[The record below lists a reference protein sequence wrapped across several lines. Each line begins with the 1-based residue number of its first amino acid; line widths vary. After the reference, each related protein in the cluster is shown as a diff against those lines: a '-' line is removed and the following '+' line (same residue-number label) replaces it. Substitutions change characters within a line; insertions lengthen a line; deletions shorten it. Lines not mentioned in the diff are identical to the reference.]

1 MQCKD
6 ISESEFLRA
15 VRVAT
20 MLRRSHWEAANFD
33 DIWAVLS
40 GFPEHVKYGQ
50 SLPDFWKEYY
60 LPYRLVKAKAR
71 ILIRKGKLGGG
82 WGELYP
88 SFYVITEEMR
98 EESRIKHEQFVQE
111 RKLYQLE
118 HYARL
123 SNLAIEIVY
132 RGGSGRLNTSGP
144 AYPLPAQ

>member
-6 ISESEFLRA
+6 ISDSEFLRA

-20 MLRRSHWEAANFD
+20 TLRRSHWEAAEFD

-40 GFPEHVKYGQ
+40 GFPEHVKIGQ

-71 ILIRKGKLGGG
+71 ILFRKGKLSGG
-82 WGELYP
+82 WGEPYP
-88 SFYVITEEMR
+88 TFYVITEEMR
-98 EESRIKHEQFVQE
+98 EQRKINHEKFVEEQ
-111 RKLYQLE
+111 KLYKLE
-118 HYARL
+118 YYARL

-132 RGGSGRLNTSGP
+132 RGGSGRPNTSGP
-144 AYPLPAQ
+144 VYPLPVE